1 MPGEKRHGLGGLGT
15 SAMQQEELGVNWK
28 SALCVTSLYDSYIQL
43 QRENEE
49 LREAARRFQQ
59 ENEVL
64 AVKKEAQDK
73 QLPLRGP
80 EDTEMKQE
88 MRLLRSEKLRMEETH
103 RHQLQKLEV
112 RAANSETAHQQLLNK
127 YQEKFA
133 LDPLEAKRSAL
144 AVKTMQNSLHNAL
157 VEKEEIGV
165 RYVELKEQFLKF
177 QSDQRQIVHNLQEQV
192 RVFEQQRPH
201 NIYKEFVNGL
211 TWYKLS
217 CKY

>member
-1 MPGEKRHGLGGLGT
+1 
-15 SAMQQEELGVNWK
+15 MQQEELGVNWK

-73 QLPLRGP
+73 QLQLRGP

-192 RVFEQQRPH
+192 RVFEQQRRCVT
-201 NIYKEFVNGL
+201 KELFLQKNALDEMFNV
-211 TWYKLS
+211 S
-217 CKY
+217 CPTDSF